1 MTNGQP
7 NTLVNHIR
15 QIVAAQTL
23 RDSSD
28 RDLVEWFVSRHD
40 EAAFAA
46 LVERHG
52 SMVLGVCRRVLRCV
66 QDAEDASQAT
76 FLVLARKARA
86 IRKKDSLG
94 SWLHG
99 VAFRVASDLKK
110 RHARRHA
117 GTGRLDAAADT
128 DTVAEVTWRE
138 VQATLDEELQKL
150 PEHYRAPLIL
160 CYLEGKARDE
170 AAQQLGWSLGTLKN
184 RLEGARES
192 LRRRL
197 VRRGIAPSVGL
208 LSAVFTE
215 RAAEA
220 MSATLAL
227 ATVKSAPL
235 AALGQ
240 AIPGSAIPRSVVT
253 LAEGVVNAMF
263 MSKLKAVVGVV
274 LALSLLVS
282 GATVLA
288 FRTATASAS
297 HLPPAREQPAK
308 EHPAAAQKQELE
320 KTEVFTAWGK
330 EVGGLQAGLGF
341 RRGAKRAYS
350 FGDTVTFA
358 VRLRNVSKDI
368 VSFQYLYPHIENP
381 LTVTDST
388 GKSIPNIRMY
398 EIGSRQPLMV
408 RLAPGK
414 EMALHELRRA
424 LKPATESENKE
435 DGVLYGTGKVSI
447 QYEQV
452 LGDPNMGL
460 PGWKLDP
467 ILSKL
472 ATGKLELEVESDP
485 PPPAGQDTRQK
496 KDARDTNQRP
506 IKIRVYIEKVNEDT
520 ATIAASCMLIGEMDG
535 VTKPVRFE
543 NLRVGDKARITDRG
557 RILKLADLKSLPRGT
572 HYHLFLNTYE
582 EAFGFEVVGIE
593 TIRPD
598 AAIEEN
604 PTPKKGPPAANGPPT
619 RKIRVVIEKVNL
631 ETATLT
637 ASCLLV
643 GLTDNVTRP
652 VRMEHLQVAVK
663 AKITDRGKELTLEDL
678 NSLPRDTHFYL
689 LLRVYEG
696 EEFGFEVVAI
706 DTIPPPANAPRAP
719 QKPGIR

>member
-15 QIVAAQTL
+15 QIVAAQTF

-28 RDLVEWFVSRHD
+28 RDLVDLFVSRHD

-52 SMVLGVCRRVLRCV
+52 PMVLGVCRRVLRCAH
-66 QDAEDASQAT
+66 DAEDASQAT
-76 FLVLARKARA
+76 FLVLARKAGA

-117 GTGRLDAAADT
+117 GTGRLDDAADT

-170 AAQQLGWSLGTLKN
+170 AAQQLGWRSGTLKN

-208 LSAVFTE
+208 LSAVFTD
-215 RAAEA
+215 RAAAA

-235 AALGQ
+235 AALGK

-282 GATVLA
+282 GATVFS

-297 HLPPAREQPAK
+297 HLPPAK
-308 EHPAAAQKQELE
+308 EHPAATQKQERKGE
-320 KTEVFTAWGK
+320 MEVFTAWGK
-330 EVGGLQAGLGF
+330 EVGGLQAGVGF
-341 RRGAKRAYS
+341 RPGAKRAYHH
-350 FGDTVTFA
+350 GET
-358 VRLRNVSKDI
+358 VRLVIRVRNVGKEEI
-368 VSFQYLYPHIENP
+368 KFQYLDPFFEQT
-381 LTVTDST
+381 LTVTDGE
-388 GKSIPNIRMY
+388 GKPV
-398 EIGSRQPLMV
+398 RQVDVTDARARKRREVP
-408 RLAPGK
+408 LAPGK
-414 EMALHELRRA
+414 VIELHELKRELR
-424 LKPATESENKE
+424 PAKWLGN
-435 DGVLYGTGKVSI
+435 DGVASLYGTGTFSVT
-447 QYEQV
+447 YE
-452 LGDPNMGL
+452 GFGGAD
-460 PGWKLDP
+460 LDP
-467 ILSKL
+467 ILNKL
-472 ATGKLELEVESDP
+472 ATGRLELEVKSDP
-485 PPPAGQDTRQK
+485 PPPAGKDTPQK
-496 KDARDTNQRP
+496 KDARDINQRP
-506 IKIRVYIEKVNEDT
+506 IRIRVYIDKVNEDT
-520 ATIAASCMLIGEMDG
+520 ATITASCMLIGEFDN

-557 RILKLADLKSLPRGT
+557 KNLKLADLKSLPRDT
-572 HYHLFLNTYE
+572 HYHLFLNAYE

-593 TIRPD
+593 TIRPA
-598 AAIEEN
+598 AAIEQN
-604 PTPKKGPPAANGPPT
+604 ISPKKGPTDPINRPT
-619 RKIRVVIEKVNL
+619 KIRVVIEKVNL
-631 ETATLT
+631 ETGTIT
-637 ASCLLV
+637 ASCLLI
-643 GLTDNVTRP
+643 GLIDNVTRP
-652 VRMEHLQVAVK
+652 VRLENLQVAQK
-663 AKITDRGKELTLEDL
+663 AKITDRGNELTLADVK
-678 NSLPRDTHFYL
+678 SMPRGTHFYL

-696 EEFGFEVVAI
+696 EEFGFEVVGM
-706 DTIPPPANAPRAP
+706 DTIPPPAKAPNGLVR
-719 QKPGIR
+719 